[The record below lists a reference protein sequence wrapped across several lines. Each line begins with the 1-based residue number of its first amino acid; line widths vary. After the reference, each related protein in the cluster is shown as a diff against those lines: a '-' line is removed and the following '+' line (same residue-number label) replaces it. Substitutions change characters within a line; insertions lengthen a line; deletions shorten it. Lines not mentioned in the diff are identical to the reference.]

1 MRNFKY
7 LLFIL
12 FFFKHTLN
20 AQTVEPSKGIDKNMF
35 QIELETI
42 YSIDK
47 QENNGL
53 SKSISTPNF
62 LFRYGFLKYLELQI
76 SIPIIKEKYYEE
88 NELLYAT
95 HKFDDT
101 QLGFSVNLWNQKKW
115 IPEAAFMTR
124 IYLHYLSNINFSYVG
139 QTFSLNLSNT
149 LTQKLSLNYN
159 IGYAF
164 EKKTELSSFFITNL
178 TYELFSKYII
188 FLEFSGNNTKTHKFL
203 QNIATGLSY
212 KMNEGLSLD
221 FSIAE
226 GLNHNLFYMG
236 ARLTWLIKTK

>member
-12 FFFKHTLN
+12 FFYTLN
-20 AQTVEPSKGIDKNMF
+20 AQTVEPSKSIDKNMF

-47 QENNGL
+47 KENNGL

-62 LFRYGFLKYLELQI
+62 LFRYSFLKNLELQI

-95 HKFDDT
+95 HKFDDI
-101 QLGFSVNLWNQKKW
+101 QFGFSVNLWNQKKW

-124 IYLHYLSNINFSYVG
+124 VYLHNLSNMNFSYVG
-139 QTFSLNLSNT
+139 QTFSLNLSNI
-149 LTQKLSLNYN
+149 LTEKLSLNYN

-164 EKKTELSSFFITNL
+164 EKNTELSNFFITNL
-178 TYELFSKYII
+178 TYNLFFKYSI
-188 FLEFSGNNTKTHKFL
+188 FLEYSGNNTKYHNYL
-203 QNIATGLSY
+203 QNIATGLNY
-212 KMNEGLSLD
+212 RINKNLALD

-226 GLNHNLFYMG
+226 GLNHNLFYIG